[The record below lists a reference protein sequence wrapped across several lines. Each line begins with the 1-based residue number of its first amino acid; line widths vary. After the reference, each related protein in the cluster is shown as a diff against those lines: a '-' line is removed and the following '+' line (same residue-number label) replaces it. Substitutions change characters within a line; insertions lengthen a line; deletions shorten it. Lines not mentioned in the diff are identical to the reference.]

1 MLNLDI
7 PGFKKLTVENLAL
20 DFNGTIACDGVIS
33 DDIKAKLNDIAG
45 FLNIYVLTA
54 DTFGSARKELEDVN
68 CELVILNENDQAA
81 QKTQLMEEI
90 NPLHSIAI
98 GNGRND
104 VRMLNVSAIGISV
117 INGEG
122 ASGQT
127 LTSADIVC
135 RSFMEAMEMLENP
148 RRIKATL
155 RT

>member
-7 PGFKKLTVENLAL
+7 PGFKKLNVKNLVL
-20 DFNGTIACDGVIS
+20 DFNGTIACDGTINE
-33 DDIKAKLNDIAG
+33 DIKKKLNEIAG
-45 FLNIYVLTA
+45 LLNIYVLTA
-54 DTFGSARKELEDVN
+54 DTFGSAKKELEGVN
-68 CELVILNENDQAA
+68 CKLVILDETDQAA
-81 QKTQLMEEI
+81 QKTQLVEEI

-117 INGEG
+117 INEEG